1 MNTLTKYEQA
11 EKIKE
16 FWLNVDYYRK
26 QVGLRWTDLVGGNT
40 SLAKKGTR
48 NVSLTTM
55 YDIARRLE
63 VPVDVLLQEDEF
75 TLDMAY
81 NVLETNLKLNKGD
94 LEEIIRKNKMADR
107 FCRKWSE

>member
-26 QVGLRWTDLVGGNT
+26 QAALSWTDLVGGNT

-55 YDIARRLE
+55 YDIARRLD
-63 VPVDVLLQEDEF
+63 VTIDVLLQEDEF

-81 NVLETNLKLNKGD
+81 NVIETNLKLNKGD